1 MMWGT
6 GQQALTFMDGFG
18 FTCCLVS
25 SKSQGPL
32 QPHLCNVSYAASE
45 REVLVVIGVT
55 VADSNESR

>member
-1 MMWGT
+1 MG
-6 GQQALTFMDGFG
+6 LE